1 MYLIDAQNENSG
13 STDNSDTTEYKVRT
27 LGILNNLIDDVYPAS
42 DTFAIGEDGKR
53 PALDDLTSFSDEIK
67 MDPYIVRSVLPCGLA
82 AKLLSEE
89 NPTLADF
96 SGNSTNSASPRR
108 VREFPPRSRA
118 SKTGCRMAASSTG
131 SLRDGDKRVV
141 HLPQMPEKAA
151 AGAEDQHRAQYAGM
165 VQQMQGRALPAHR

>member
-1 MYLIDAQNENSG
+1 MRIDLSVQGVFDKAMYLIDAQNESTG

-27 LGILNNLIDDVYPAS
+27 LGILNNLIDDTYPAS

-53 PALDDLTSFSDEIK
+53 PALADLTSFSDEIK

-96 SGNSTNSASPRR
+96 FWQLYEQRLAKARAGVPASFESIEDGLPYGGIEYG
-108 VREFPPRSRA
+108 EFARW
-118 SKTGCRMAASSTG
+118 
-131 SLRDGDKRVV
+131 
-141 HLPQMPEKAA
+141 
-151 AGAEDQHRAQYAGM
+151 
-165 VQQMQGRALPAHR
+165 

>member
-1 MYLIDAQNENSG
+1 MSIDLSVQGVFDKAMYLIDAQNESTG

-27 LGILNNLIDDVYPAS
+27 LGILNNLIDDAYPAS

-53 PALDDLTSFSDEIK
+53 PARDDLTSFSDEIR

-96 SGNSTNSASPRR
+96 FWQLYEQRLAKAREGVPASFESIEDGLPYGGIEYG
-108 VREFPPRSRA
+108 EFARWW
-118 SKTGCRMAASSTG
+118 
-131 SLRDGDKRVV
+131 
-141 HLPQMPEKAA
+141 
-151 AGAEDQHRAQYAGM
+151 
-165 VQQMQGRALPAHR
+165 

>member
-1 MYLIDAQNENSG
+1 MSIDLRVQGVFDKAMYLIDAQNESTG

-27 LGILNNLIDDVYPAS
+27 LGILNNLIDDAYPAS

-96 SGNSTNSASPRR
+96 FWQLYEQRLAKARAGVPASFESIEDGLPYGGIEYG
-108 VREFPPRSRA
+108 EFARWW
-118 SKTGCRMAASSTG
+118 
-131 SLRDGDKRVV
+131 
-141 HLPQMPEKAA
+141 
-151 AGAEDQHRAQYAGM
+151 
-165 VQQMQGRALPAHR
+165 

>member
-1 MYLIDAQNENSG
+1 MSIDLSVQGVFDKAMYLIDAQNESTG
-13 STDNSDTTEYKVRT
+13 STDNSVTTEYKVRT

-42 DTFAIGEDGKR
+42 DTFAISEDGKR

-96 SGNSTNSASPRR
+96 FWQLYEQRLAKAREGVPASFESIEDGLPYGGIEYG
-108 VREFPPRSRA
+108 EFARWW
-118 SKTGCRMAASSTG
+118 
-131 SLRDGDKRVV
+131 
-141 HLPQMPEKAA
+141 
-151 AGAEDQHRAQYAGM
+151 
-165 VQQMQGRALPAHR
+165 

>member
-1 MYLIDAQNENSG
+1 MSIDLSVQGVFDKAMYLIDAQNESTG

-27 LGILNNLIDDVYPAS
+27 LGILNNLIDDAYPAS
-42 DTFAIGEDGKR
+42 DTFAISEDGKR

-96 SGNSTNSASPRR
+96 FWQLYEQRLAKARAGVPASFESIEDGLPYGGIEYG
-108 VREFPPRSRA
+108 EFARWW
-118 SKTGCRMAASSTG
+118 
-131 SLRDGDKRVV
+131 
-141 HLPQMPEKAA
+141 
-151 AGAEDQHRAQYAGM
+151 
-165 VQQMQGRALPAHR
+165 

>member
-1 MYLIDAQNENSG
+1 MSIDLSVQGVFDKAMYLIDAQNENSG

-27 LGILNNLIDDVYPAS
+27 LGILNNLIDDTYPAS

-96 SGNSTNSASPRR
+96 FWQLYEQRLAKARAGVPASFESSEDGLPYGGIEYG
-108 VREFPPRSRA
+108 EFARWW
-118 SKTGCRMAASSTG
+118 
-131 SLRDGDKRVV
+131 
-141 HLPQMPEKAA
+141 
-151 AGAEDQHRAQYAGM
+151 
-165 VQQMQGRALPAHR
+165 

>member
-1 MYLIDAQNENSG
+1 MSIDLSVHGVFDKAMYLIDAQNESTG

-42 DTFAIGEDGKR
+42 DTFAISEDGKR

-96 SGNSTNSASPRR
+96 FWQLYEQRLAKAREGVPASFESIEDGLPYGGIEYG
-108 VREFPPRSRA
+108 EFARWW
-118 SKTGCRMAASSTG
+118 
-131 SLRDGDKRVV
+131 
-141 HLPQMPEKAA
+141 
-151 AGAEDQHRAQYAGM
+151 
-165 VQQMQGRALPAHR
+165 

>member
-1 MYLIDAQNENSG
+1 MSIDLSVQGVFDKAMYLIDAQNESTG

-27 LGILNNLIDDVYPAS
+27 LGILNNLIDDAYPAS
-42 DTFAIGEDGKR
+42 DTFAISEDGKR

-96 SGNSTNSASPRR
+96 FWQLYEQRLAK
-108 VREFPPRSRA
+108 A
-118 SKTGCRMAASSTG
+118 
-131 SLRDGDKRVV
+131 RDGVPASFESIEDG
-141 HLPQMPEKAA
+141 LPYGGIEYGEFA
-151 AGAEDQHRAQYAGM
+151 RWW
-165 VQQMQGRALPAHR
+165 

>member
-1 MYLIDAQNENSG
+1 MSIELSVQSVFDKAMYLIDAQNESTG
-13 STDNSDTTEYKVRT
+13 STDTSDTTEYKVRT
-27 LGILNNLIDDVYPAS
+27 LGILNNLIDDAYPAS

-96 SGNSTNSASPRR
+96 LWQLYEQRLAKARAGVPASFESIEDGLPYGGIEYG
-108 VREFPPRSRA
+108 EFARW
-118 SKTGCRMAASSTG
+118 
-131 SLRDGDKRVV
+131 
-141 HLPQMPEKAA
+141 
-151 AGAEDQHRAQYAGM
+151 
-165 VQQMQGRALPAHR
+165 

>member
-1 MYLIDAQNENSG
+1 MSIDLSVQGVFDKAMYLIDAQNESTG

-53 PALDDLTSFSDEIK
+53 PALDDLTSFSDEIR

-96 SGNSTNSASPRR
+96 FWQLYEQRLAKARAGVPASFESIEDGLPYGGIEYG
-108 VREFPPRSRA
+108 EFARW
-118 SKTGCRMAASSTG
+118 
-131 SLRDGDKRVV
+131 
-141 HLPQMPEKAA
+141 
-151 AGAEDQHRAQYAGM
+151 
-165 VQQMQGRALPAHR
+165 

>member
-1 MYLIDAQNENSG
+1 MSIDLSVQGVFDKAMYLIDAQNESTG

-27 LGILNNLIDDVYPAS
+27 LGILNNLIDDAYPAS

-53 PALDDLTSFSDEIK
+53 PVLDDLTSFSDEIR

-96 SGNSTNSASPRR
+96 FWQLYEQRLAKARAGVPASFESIEDGLPYGGIEYG
-108 VREFPPRSRA
+108 EFARWW
-118 SKTGCRMAASSTG
+118 
-131 SLRDGDKRVV
+131 
-141 HLPQMPEKAA
+141 
-151 AGAEDQHRAQYAGM
+151 
-165 VQQMQGRALPAHR
+165 

>member
-1 MYLIDAQNENSG
+1 MSIDLSVQGVFDKAMYLIDAQNESTG

-27 LGILNNLIDDVYPAS
+27 IGILNNLIDDAYPAS

-53 PALDDLTSFSDEIK
+53 PALDDLTSFPDEIK

-96 SGNSTNSASPRR
+96 FWQLYEQRLAKAREGVPASFESIEDGLPYGGIEYG
-108 VREFPPRSRA
+108 EFARWW
-118 SKTGCRMAASSTG
+118 
-131 SLRDGDKRVV
+131 
-141 HLPQMPEKAA
+141 
-151 AGAEDQHRAQYAGM
+151 
-165 VQQMQGRALPAHR
+165 

>member
-1 MYLIDAQNENSG
+1 MSIDLSVQSVFDKAMYLIDAQNESTG
-13 STDNSDTTEYKVRT
+13 STDTSDTTEYKVRT
-27 LGILNNLIDDVYPAS
+27 LGILNNLIDDAYPAS

-96 SGNSTNSASPRR
+96 FWQLYEQRLAKARAGVPASFESIEDGMPYGGIEYG
-108 VREFPPRSRA
+108 EFARW
-118 SKTGCRMAASSTG
+118 
-131 SLRDGDKRVV
+131 
-141 HLPQMPEKAA
+141 
-151 AGAEDQHRAQYAGM
+151 
-165 VQQMQGRALPAHR
+165 

>member
-1 MYLIDAQNENSG
+1 MSIDLSVQGVFDKAMYLIDAQNESTG

-27 LGILNNLIDDVYPAS
+27 LGILNNLSDDVYPAS
-42 DTFAIGEDGKR
+42 DTFAISEDGKR

-96 SGNSTNSASPRR
+96 FWQLYEQRLAKAREGVPASFESIEDGLPYGGIEYG
-108 VREFPPRSRA
+108 EFARWW
-118 SKTGCRMAASSTG
+118 
-131 SLRDGDKRVV
+131 
-141 HLPQMPEKAA
+141 
-151 AGAEDQHRAQYAGM
+151 
-165 VQQMQGRALPAHR
+165 

>member
-1 MYLIDAQNENSG
+1 MSIDLSVQSVFDKAMYLIDAQNESTG
-13 STDNSDTTEYKVRT
+13 STDTSDTTEYKVRT

-53 PALDDLTSFSDEIK
+53 PALDDLTSFPDEIK

-96 SGNSTNSASPRR
+96 FWQLYEQRLAKARAGVPASFESIEDGLPYGGIEYG
-108 VREFPPRSRA
+108 EFARW
-118 SKTGCRMAASSTG
+118 
-131 SLRDGDKRVV
+131 
-141 HLPQMPEKAA
+141 
-151 AGAEDQHRAQYAGM
+151 
-165 VQQMQGRALPAHR
+165 

>member
-1 MYLIDAQNENSG
+1 MSIDLSVQGVFNKAMYLIDAQNESTG

-27 LGILNNLIDDVYPAS
+27 LGILNNLIDDAYPAS

-96 SGNSTNSASPRR
+96 FWQLYEQRLAKARAGVPASFESIEDGLPYGGIEYG
-108 VREFPPRSRA
+108 EFARW
-118 SKTGCRMAASSTG
+118 
-131 SLRDGDKRVV
+131 
-141 HLPQMPEKAA
+141 
-151 AGAEDQHRAQYAGM
+151 
-165 VQQMQGRALPAHR
+165 

>member
-1 MYLIDAQNENSG
+1 MSIDLGVQGVFDKAMYLIDAQNESTG

-42 DTFAIGEDGKR
+42 DTFAIGEDGNR
-53 PALDDLTSFSDEIK
+53 PALDDLTSFSDEIR

-96 SGNSTNSASPRR
+96 FWQLYEQRLAKARAGVPASFESIEDGLPYGGIEYG
-108 VREFPPRSRA
+108 EFARWW
-118 SKTGCRMAASSTG
+118 
-131 SLRDGDKRVV
+131 
-141 HLPQMPEKAA
+141 
-151 AGAEDQHRAQYAGM
+151 
-165 VQQMQGRALPAHR
+165 

>member
-1 MYLIDAQNENSG
+1 MSIDLSVQGVFDKAMYLIDAQNESTG

-27 LGILNNLIDDVYPAS
+27 LGILNNLIDDAYPAS

-53 PALDDLTSFSDEIK
+53 PALDDLTGFSDEIK

-96 SGNSTNSASPRR
+96 FWQLYEQRLAKARAGVPASFESIEDGLPYGGIEYG
-108 VREFPPRSRA
+108 EFARWW
-118 SKTGCRMAASSTG
+118 
-131 SLRDGDKRVV
+131 
-141 HLPQMPEKAA
+141 
-151 AGAEDQHRAQYAGM
+151 
-165 VQQMQGRALPAHR
+165 

>member
-1 MYLIDAQNENSG
+1 MSIDLSVQGVFDKAMYLIDAQNESTG

-42 DTFAIGEDGKR
+42 DTFAISEDGKR

-96 SGNSTNSASPRR
+96 FWQLYEQRLAK
-108 VREFPPRSRA
+108 A
-118 SKTGCRMAASSTG
+118 
-131 SLRDGDKRVV
+131 RDGVPASFESIEDG
-141 HLPQMPEKAA
+141 LPYGGIEYGEFA
-151 AGAEDQHRAQYAGM
+151 RWW
-165 VQQMQGRALPAHR
+165 

>member
-1 MYLIDAQNENSG
+1 MSIDLSVQGVFDKAMYLIDAQNESTG

-53 PALDDLTSFSDEIK
+53 PALDDLTSFPDEIK

-96 SGNSTNSASPRR
+96 FWQLYEQRLAKARAGVPASFESIEDGLPYGGIEYG
-108 VREFPPRSRA
+108 EFARWW
-118 SKTGCRMAASSTG
+118 
-131 SLRDGDKRVV
+131 
-141 HLPQMPEKAA
+141 
-151 AGAEDQHRAQYAGM
+151 
-165 VQQMQGRALPAHR
+165 

>member
-1 MYLIDAQNENSG
+1 MSIDLSVQGVFDKAMYLIDAQNESTG

-27 LGILNNLIDDVYPAS
+27 IGILNNLIDDVHPAS

-53 PALDDLTSFSDEIK
+53 PALDDLTSFSDEIR

-96 SGNSTNSASPRR
+96 FWQLYEQRLAKARAGVPASFESIEDGLPYGGIEYG
-108 VREFPPRSRA
+108 EFARW
-118 SKTGCRMAASSTG
+118 
-131 SLRDGDKRVV
+131 
-141 HLPQMPEKAA
+141 
-151 AGAEDQHRAQYAGM
+151 
-165 VQQMQGRALPAHR
+165 

>member
-1 MYLIDAQNENSG
+1 MSIDLSVQGVFDKAMYLIDAQNESTG

-42 DTFAIGEDGKR
+42 DTFAISEDGKR
-53 PALDDLTSFSDEIK
+53 PALDDLTGFSDEIK

-96 SGNSTNSASPRR
+96 FWQLYEQRLAKAREGVPASFESIEDGLPYGGIEYG
-108 VREFPPRSRA
+108 EFSRWW
-118 SKTGCRMAASSTG
+118 
-131 SLRDGDKRVV
+131 
-141 HLPQMPEKAA
+141 
-151 AGAEDQHRAQYAGM
+151 
-165 VQQMQGRALPAHR
+165 

>member
-1 MYLIDAQNENSG
+1 MSIDLSVQGVFDKAMYLIDAQNESTG

-42 DTFAIGEDGKR
+42 DTFAISEDGKR
-53 PALDDLTSFSDEIK
+53 PALDDLTSFSDEIR

-96 SGNSTNSASPRR
+96 FWQLYEQRLAKAREGVPASFESIEDGLPYGGIEYG
-108 VREFPPRSRA
+108 EFARWW
-118 SKTGCRMAASSTG
+118 
-131 SLRDGDKRVV
+131 
-141 HLPQMPEKAA
+141 
-151 AGAEDQHRAQYAGM
+151 
-165 VQQMQGRALPAHR
+165 

>member
-1 MYLIDAQNENSG
+1 MSIDLSVQSVFDKAMYLIDAQNESTG
-13 STDNSDTTEYKVRT
+13 STDTSDTTEYKVRT
-27 LGILNNLIDDVYPAS
+27 LGILNNLIDDAYPAS

-96 SGNSTNSASPRR
+96 FWQLYEQRLAKARAGVPASFESIEDGLPYGGIEYG
-108 VREFPPRSRA
+108 EFARWW
-118 SKTGCRMAASSTG
+118 
-131 SLRDGDKRVV
+131 
-141 HLPQMPEKAA
+141 
-151 AGAEDQHRAQYAGM
+151 
-165 VQQMQGRALPAHR
+165 